1 MQIRLKLF
9 LGKLVKKKIPEKH
22 VFGDFF
28 FQFCLI
34 RKMTQEFYEN
44 GGKDNPPVNYKF
56 IDDAVSFGNP

>member
-1 MQIRLKLF
+1 
-9 LGKLVKKKIPEKH
+9 VKKKIPEKH